1 MKREGVCVWCVRKLS
16 KNEIYLINKSN
27 FATQETEAVGFL

>member
-1 MKREGVCVWCVRKLS
+1 MKREGVSAWCVLLS

-27 FATQETEAVGFL
+27 FATQETEAVEFL